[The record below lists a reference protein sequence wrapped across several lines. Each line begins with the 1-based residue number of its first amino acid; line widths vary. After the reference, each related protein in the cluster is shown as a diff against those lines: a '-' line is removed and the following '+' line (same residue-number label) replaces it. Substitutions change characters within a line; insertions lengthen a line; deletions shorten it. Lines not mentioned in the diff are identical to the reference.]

1 VDRQLVVFELSG
13 EHYGVDILRVDS
25 IIRLQ
30 PVTQIPH
37 APGFVEGV
45 TNLRG
50 TVLPVVDLR
59 RRFNLQAREAI
70 KDARIVVAQ
79 MEGATV
85 GMVVDAVTEVRKVP
99 EEDIEP
105 PSPFVTT
112 VDSAFIAGIAKVE
125 DGRLIILLDVE
136 RVLAPEEKAVLQAFQ
151 SVEGG

>member
-1 VDRQLVVFELSG
+1 
-13 EHYGVDILRVDS
+13 
-25 IIRLQ
+25 
-30 PVTQIPH
+30 
-37 APGFVEGV
+37 
-45 TNLRG
+45 
-50 TVLPVVDLR
+50 VLPVVDLR
-59 RRFNLQAREAI
+59 RRFSLPAREAT
-70 KDARIVVAQ
+70 KDARIVVA
-79 MEGATV
+79 EVDGATV

>member
-30 PVTQIPH
+30 PVTQVPH